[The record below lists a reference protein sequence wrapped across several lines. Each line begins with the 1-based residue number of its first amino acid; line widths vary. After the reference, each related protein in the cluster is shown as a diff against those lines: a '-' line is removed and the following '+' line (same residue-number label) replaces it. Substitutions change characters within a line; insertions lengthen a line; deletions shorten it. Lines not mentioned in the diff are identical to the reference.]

1 MSYRLR
7 DRSSTYLQEIILND
21 SVSIIL
27 NIIIITSSDML
38 QTTFMSGY
46 VSLNLQQNIDPIIHS
61 KKKRNRQYSVDVC
74 GEDQTR
80 YFIYILCLN
89 R

>member
-1 MSYRLR
+1 MLKERRFLVYYRLR
-7 DRSSTYLQEIILND
+7 DLSSTYLQEIILND

-61 KKKRNRQYSVDVC
+61 K
-74 GEDQTR
+74 
-80 YFIYILCLN
+80 
-89 R
+89 

>member
-1 MSYRLR
+1 MLKERRFLVYYRLR
-7 DRSSTYLQEIILND
+7 DLSSTYLQEIILND

-46 VSLNLQQNIDPIIHS
+46 VSLNLQKNIDPIIHS
-61 KKKRNRQYSVDVC
+61 K
-74 GEDQTR
+74 
-80 YFIYILCLN
+80 
-89 R
+89 

>member
-1 MSYRLR
+1 MFKERRFLMSYRLR
-7 DRSSTYLQEIILND
+7 DRSSTYLQEIILNN

-27 NIIIITSSDML
+27 NIMIITSSDML

-61 KKKRNRQYSVDVC
+61 K
-74 GEDQTR
+74 
-80 YFIYILCLN
+80 
-89 R
+89 

>member
-1 MSYRLR
+1 MLKERRFLVYYRLR
-7 DRSSTYLQEIILND
+7 DLSSTYLQEIILNN

-27 NIIIITSSDML
+27 NIMIITSSDML

-61 KKKRNRQYSVDVC
+61 K
-74 GEDQTR
+74 
-80 YFIYILCLN
+80 
-89 R
+89 

>member
-1 MSYRLR
+1 MLKERRFLVYYRLR
-7 DRSSTYLQEIILND
+7 DLSSTYLQEIILND

-46 VSLNLQQNIDPIIHS
+46 VSLNLQQNIDPIIHL
-61 KKKRNRQYSVDVC
+61 K
-74 GEDQTR
+74 
-80 YFIYILCLN
+80 
-89 R
+89 